1 MCGRLGTID
10 FIGKGSKIDFEL
22 LKMNELTGKICSKK
36 NLDEI
41 SNDMKKSK
49 EEIIEILFQ
58 IKDYNLRAF
67 RTLTGLLGAKNEVE
81 EIWGKIDKLK
91 IELRKK
97 ESMDTSSE
105 LSKKIENLYE
115 ELKAIIMR

>member
-67 RTLTGLLGAKNEVE
+67 RTLTGLLGPKNEVE